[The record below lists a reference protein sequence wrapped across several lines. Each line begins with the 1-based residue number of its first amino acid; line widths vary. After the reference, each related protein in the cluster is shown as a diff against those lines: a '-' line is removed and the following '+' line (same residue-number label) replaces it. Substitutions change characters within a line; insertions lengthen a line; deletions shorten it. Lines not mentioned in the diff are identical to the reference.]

1 MTPAKLLPLPLN
13 TSARSEN
20 AVPEVSSAL
29 ATHTGPVR
37 RRTTSGLLIA
47 ALGLAVIV
55 MALASAG
62 IGQMQLSPS
71 EVLASV
77 LHRIGLPW
85 GALPEHPYAESAL
98 WAVRFPRVV
107 MAIVVG
113 AALACS
119 GVLMQG
125 VFGNPL
131 AEPGVVGV
139 SSGAAAFACVVI
151 VFGLNFFG
159 TWTVA
164 FAAFLGGLVATA
176 LVYATA
182 RAGGRTE
189 VVTLVLT
196 GVAINAVGGAV
207 IALMT
212 FLGDNSSREEII
224 FWQLGSLNGTR
235 WDNVLVAGPVTVIG
249 IALAFFLTHKLDLL
263 ALGERPARHLGIDVE
278 RLRIQVIII
287 VAILTGAA
295 VAFAGIIGFVGLVVP
310 HILRLAMGPGHKA
323 LLPASALGGALLL
336 LAADTSARTLVPNAD
351 LPIGM
356 LTALVG
362 GPFFFWLIR
371 RTRKHD
377 GGWS

>member
-1 MTPAKLLPLPLN
+1 MTAPRLLPLPLEPSRTEDLPRKDQ
-13 TSARSEN
+13 TSGNSSR
-20 AVPEVSSAL
+20 VS
-29 ATHTGPVR
+29 PR
-37 RRTTSGLLIA
+37 RRVAPGMLITI
-47 ALGLAVIV
+47 LGVAVVV

-71 EVLASV
+71 EVMASV
-77 LHRIGLPW
+77 LHKIGLPW
-85 GALPEHPYAESAL
+85 GTLPQHPYAESAL
-98 WAVRFPRVV
+98 WAVRFPRTV

-139 SSGAAAFACVVI
+139 SSGAAAFACIVI
-151 VFGLNFFG
+151 VFGLNFLG

-164 FAAFLGGLVATA
+164 FAAFLGGLAATS
-176 LVYATA
+176 LVYLTA
-182 RAGGRTE
+182 RSGGRTE

-212 FLGDNSSREEII
+212 FLGDNSSREEIV

-235 WDNVLVAGPVTVIG
+235 WDNVAVAGPITVVG
-249 IALAFFLTHKLDLL
+249 VALAFFLTRKLDLL
-263 ALGERPARHLGIDVE
+263 ALGERPARHLGVDVE
-278 RLRIQVIII
+278 KLRIQVIVI

-295 VAFAGIIGFVGLVVP
+295 VAFAGIIGFVGLVIP
-310 HILRLAMGPGHKA
+310 HILRMAMGPGHRA

-336 LAADTSARTLVPNAD
+336 LVADTAARTLVPNAD

-371 RTRKHD
+371 RTRKRD

>member
-1 MTPAKLLPLPLN
+1 MDSQRLAPLLLREVQQHGLPDNNPAPTVAPD
-13 TSARSEN
+13 RSRRGRFT
-20 AVPEVSSAL
+20 AGILITAL
-29 ATHTGPVR
+29 AVA
-37 RRTTSGLLIA
+37 LVA
-47 ALGLAVIV
+47 A
-55 MALASAG
+55 ALASAG
-62 IGQMQLSPS
+62 IGQMQLSPA
-71 EVLASV
+71 EVFASV
-77 LHRIGLPW
+77 AHRLGLDW
-85 GALPEHPYAESAL
+85 GTLPAHPHAESAL
-98 WAVRFPRVV
+98 WAIRFPRVV
-107 MAIVVG
+107 MAITIG
-113 AALACS
+113 AALSCS

-139 SSGAAAFACVVI
+139 SSGAAAFACIVI
-151 VFGLNFFG
+151 VFGLDFFG

-164 FAAFLGGLVATA
+164 FGAFAGGLAATA

-182 RAGGRTE
+182 RSGGRTE

-212 FLGDNSSREEII
+212 FLGDSSSREEII

-235 WDNVLVAGPVTVIG
+235 WENVWVAGPITLVGIG
-249 IALAFFLTHKLDLL
+249 IAFFFTRKLDLL
-263 ALGERPARHLGIDVE
+263 ALGERPARHLGVDVE
-278 RLRIQVIII
+278 RMRRQVIVL
-287 VAILTGAA
+287 VAILTSAA

-310 HILRLAMGPGHKA
+310 HILRMAMGPGHRV

-336 LAADTSARTLVPNAD
+336 LLADTAARTVVPNAD

-371 RTRKHD
+371 RTRKGS

>member
-1 MTPAKLLPLPLN
+1 MGSRQMMPLLLPEQQQDGLPA
-13 TSARSEN
+13 SAQPPT
-20 AVPEVSSAL
+20 APPAL
-29 ATHTGPVR
+29 R
-37 RRTTSGLLIA
+37 RRRRITAGLLIA
-47 ALGLAVIV
+47 GLAVALIV
-55 MALASAG
+55 AALVSSG
-62 IGQMQLSPS
+62 IGQMQLSAA
-71 EVLASV
+71 EVFASV
-77 LHRIGLPW
+77 AHRLGLDW
-85 GALPEHPYAESAL
+85 GMLPTHPHAESAL
-98 WAVRFPRVV
+98 WAIRFPRVV
-107 MAIVVG
+107 MAIVIG

-139 SSGAAAFACVVI
+139 SSGAAAFACIVI
-151 VFGLNFFG
+151 VFGLNFLG

-164 FAAFLGGLVATA
+164 FGAFVGGLVATG

-182 RAGGRTE
+182 RSGGRTE

-235 WDNVLVAGPVTVIG
+235 WENVWVAGPITLVGVG
-249 IALAFFLTHKLDLL
+249 LAFLFTRKLDLL
-263 ALGERPARHLGIDVE
+263 ALGERPARHLGVDVE
-278 RLRIQVIII
+278 RMRRQVIVL
-287 VAILTGAA
+287 VAILTSAA

-310 HILRLAMGPGHKA
+310 HILRMAVGPGHRV

-336 LAADTSARTLVPNAD
+336 LIADTVARTLVPNAD

-371 RTRKHD
+371 RTRKTA

>member
-1 MTPAKLLPLPLN
+1 MNTLKLEPLFLGPERPLSVDAGDIQSTETAPARTRRKAAIGTVMIGL
-13 TSARSEN
+13 
-20 AVPEVSSAL
+20 VIAL
-29 ATHTGPVR
+29 V
-37 RRTTSGLLIA
+37 LA
-47 ALGLAVIV
+47 AF
-55 MALASAG
+55 ASAG
-62 IGQMQLSPS
+62 IGQMQLSIAD
-71 EVLASV
+71 VFASV
-77 LHRIGLPW
+77 MHKIGFPL
-85 GALPEHPYAESAL
+85 GTLPEHPHAESAL
-98 WAVRFPRVV
+98 WAIRFPRVV
-107 MAIVVG
+107 MAVIIG
-113 AALACS
+113 AALSCS

-151 VFGLNFFG
+151 VFGLEFRGN
-159 TWTVA
+159 WPVA
-164 FAAFLGGLVATA
+164 FAAFVGGLAATG

-182 RAGGRTE
+182 RQSGRTE

-196 GVAINAVGGAV
+196 GVAINAVGGAI

-212 FLGDNSSREEII
+212 FLGDSSSREEII

-235 WDNVLVAGPVTVIG
+235 WENVLIAGPITLVGIG
-249 IALAFFLTHKLDLL
+249 LAFFFTRKLDLL
-263 ALGERPARHLGIDVE
+263 SLGERPARHLGVNVE
-278 RLRIQVIII
+278 RLRIQVIVL
-287 VAILTGAA
+287 VAILTSAA

-310 HILRLAMGPGHKA
+310 HILRMALGPSHRI
-323 LLPASALGGALLL
+323 LLPASALGGAVLL
-336 LAADTSARTLVPNAD
+336 LAADTAARTLVANAY

-371 RTRKHD
+371 RTRRGA